1 MEFPNNW
8 GPTGPGIGATC
19 SIRKDDWKLV
29 YYYETGRKEL
39 FNIRTDISEER
50 DLSAEEPERVEKLSE
65 KLGNYLREVGG
76 QRPIF
81 KETGKPTPWP
91 DEIKDSNNPY
101 STN

>member
-1 MEFPNNW
+1 MEQNFYHQSPE
-8 GPTGPGIGATC
+8 A
-19 SIRKDDWKLV
+19 
-29 YYYETGRKEL
+29 
-39 FNIRTDISEER
+39 F
-50 DLSAEEPERVEKLSE
+50 SAEEPERVEKLSE